1 MAQEDSSRLE
11 ASQQGEVVSESPSAK
26 RLYPSAY
33 APGTEHLKPWQYKAG
48 ETGNPDGGSR
58 RRTVSY
64 QQLAADVD
72 AEAKRRMVLA
82 LVRKAEKGDVR
93 AFEELANRAE
103 GKPATR
109 IIVTQTDAESPLV
122 SALQRIASRIAQAEG
137 VLREPQDERD
147 VSRETITIEGESR
160 LLEQSADSS
169 GVSEDR

>member
-1 MAQEDSSRLE
+1 MTLEDVLREELSSSVDYDE
-11 ASQQGEVVSESPSAK
+11 KPSTW
-26 RLYPSAY
+26 RPGH
-33 APGTEHLKPWQYKAG
+33 APVDHLAPYRFQPGHPGY
-48 ETGNPDGGSR
+48 TQGSR
-58 RRTVSY
+58 PAKPPSY

-137 VLREPQDERD
+137 AD

>member
-1 MAQEDSSRLE
+1 MTIEDVLREELSTPVDNETL
-11 ASQQGEVVSESPSAK
+11 ASTWAPGKPSADH
-26 RLYPSAY
+26 L
-33 APGTEHLKPWQYKAG
+33 APYRFQPGHPGYT
-48 ETGNPDGGSR
+48 TGSR
-58 RRTVSY
+58 PAKPPSY

-72 AEAKRRMVLA
+72 EEAKRRMVLA

-122 SALQRIASRIAQAEG
+122 SALQRIAQRIAASEG
-137 VLREPQDERD
+137 V
-147 VSRETITIEGESR
+147 TIEGESK
-160 LLEQSADSS
+160 LIEPGADSS